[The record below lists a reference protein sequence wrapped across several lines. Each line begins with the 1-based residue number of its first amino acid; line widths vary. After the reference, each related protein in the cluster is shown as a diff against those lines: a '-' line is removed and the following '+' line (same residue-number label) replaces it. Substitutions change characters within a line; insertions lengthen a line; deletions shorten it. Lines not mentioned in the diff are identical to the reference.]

1 MSLKNLEKIGMKIIQ
16 TKNFKKELL
25 DILEFISNNS
35 TQASKKFSENLY
47 NEMQNLGFMPYK
59 FRKSKCFNDEN
70 IRDFIFKGYV
80 IPYLIDQENNKIVI
94 LAIFKQNLPK
104 FK

>member
-1 MSLKNLEKIGMKIIQ
+1 
-16 TKNFKKELL
+16 
-25 DILEFISNNS
+25 
-35 TQASKKFSENLY
+35 
-47 NEMQNLGFMPYK
+47 MPYK
-59 FRKSKCFNDEN
+59 FRQSKCFNDEN

-80 IPYLIDQENNKIVI
+80 IPYLIDKENNKIVI

>member
-1 MSLKNLEKIGMKIIQ
+1 MSLKNLEKTGMKIIQ

-25 DILEFISNNS
+25 EILEFISNSS
-35 TQASKKFSENLY
+35 TKASKKFSENLY
-47 NEMQNLGFMPYK
+47 NEMQNLRFMPYK
-59 FRKSKCFNDEN
+59 FRQSKCFNDEN

-80 IPYLIDQENNKIVI
+80 IPYLIDKENNKIVI